1 MATLYFK
8 LEQRATVGSPTTGST
23 IYMAWPDAS
32 VPSGLNRTDTVN
44 FLSTYPNST
53 WSFRSRTWLLT
64 NLGSTPISF
73 DTQMISGEP
82 WSSIIAS
89 INSYVGNT
97 FNINTTFFAKNYITV
112 EGPSGEFKSPRFADS
127 FYSASSFNDTSKKI
141 GTDTNRYDSIM
152 LTGQTDYTHITN
164 NGVSIYDFN
173 NATTIVSDLIHNGTN
188 TYYDLIP
195 YSATAARTYFDGL
208 YDGWISMSDDC
219 YGNLFTGVN
228 GIIYAGDMYDRSE
241 SYSSKWGG
249 PMFKT

>member
-44 FLSTYPNST
+44 FLSTYPNPT

-173 NATTIVSDLIHNGTN
+173 IFFV
-188 TYYDLIP
+188 
-195 YSATAARTYFDGL
+195 
-208 YDGWISMSDDC
+208 
-219 YGNLFTGVN
+219 
-228 GIIYAGDMYDRSE
+228 
-241 SYSSKWGG
+241 
-249 PMFKT
+249 

>member
-82 WSSIIAS
+82 WSSTQAS

-97 FNINTTFFAKNYITV
+97 FNINTTFFNSRDIASIAAFVNISHPKSLCELALLASTV
-112 EGPSGEFKSPRFADS
+112 KTVFSIKTPWSAQDCKFPVSGIGKS
-127 FYSASSFNDTSKKI
+127 K
-141 GTDTNRYDSIM
+141 
-152 LTGQTDYTHITN
+152 
-164 NGVSIYDFN
+164 
-173 NATTIVSDLIHNGTN
+173 
-188 TYYDLIP
+188 
-195 YSATAARTYFDGL
+195 
-208 YDGWISMSDDC
+208 
-219 YGNLFTGVN
+219 
-228 GIIYAGDMYDRSE
+228 SE
-241 SYSSKWGG
+241 CNSL
-249 PMFKT
+249 